1 MSFIPGRIHEH
12 NGKRVYHRADG
23 ALLFHGRR
31 HSEYSP
37 RRDRQHP
44 GKYAPLKAGYPHAGD
59 GVPVHKGK
67 NRPLKMQGTKKKSK
81 KGRKNKR

>member
-1 MSFIPGRIHEH
+1 VSFIPGKVHEH

-37 RRDRQHP
+37 QKDRKHHTRVHP
-44 GKYAPLKAGYPHAGD
+44 EKSGYPHAGD
-59 GVPVHKGK
+59 G
-67 NRPLKMQGTKKKSK
+67 RPKHVGTDRPIHAKKRRAK
-81 KGRKNKR
+81 KGRRGKR